1 MRKRR
6 QTVSKCPKSAT
17 MKKKKKEKMILESG
31 IQIKPLFR
39 FEKCSRQCS
48 EEMGQ
53 DFPDMPPFPPY
64 KPTLE
69 LPGGLKPS
77 RR

>member
-1 MRKRR
+1 MP
-6 QTVSKCPKSAT
+6 QISNNVLP
-17 MKKKKKEKMILESG
+17 KKKKEKMILESG